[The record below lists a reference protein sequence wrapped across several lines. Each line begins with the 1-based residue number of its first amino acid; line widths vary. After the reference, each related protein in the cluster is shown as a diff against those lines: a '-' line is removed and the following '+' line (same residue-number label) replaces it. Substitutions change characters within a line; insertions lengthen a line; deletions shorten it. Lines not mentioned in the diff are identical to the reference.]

1 MAMVLQS
8 KFHSNCARTTT
19 PPPSVL
25 PSKLHALR
33 TRKTQRRTRVKGTKC
48 CAEQAAH
55 RVRVAKVP
63 ALKTQAP
70 APTMPVR
77 LPKKLGRPSVCEVS
91 REALVAANKSL
102 VDVHPAYLREGLK
115 AFGPELL
122 KSLSGVRASAPTG
135 AMPTELEITVDT
147 NATAVPSHML
157 AIYGPTTTLSSSPSS
172 SSSSSAPPSP
182 ATLTRKVTLYPVHS
196 LYLAAH
202 CARLPAFP
210 PTTRRFTPGE
220 PSVHCTVPVRPL
232 CLPSP
237 ATYPHLSAF
246 LYTQSPELLL
256 ASVMPTPPPTAHL
269 PSHHQQHC
277 EDGRAQ
283 YVRSLA
289 QTYTPQRLLQHALVL
304 HGVWRNGCALGVVLP
319 ALWDTVELAW
329 GVLLDA
335 IALGAGEGGEP
346 VAVLV

>member
-1 MAMVLQS
+1 MVLQS
-8 KFHSNCARTTT
+8 KFHSNGARTTT

-25 PSKLHALR
+25 PSKLRALR

-77 LPKKLGRPSVCEVS
+77 LPKKLGRPAVREVS
-91 REALVAANKSL
+91 REALVAVDKSL
-102 VDVHPAYLREGLK
+102 VDVHPAYLREGLA
-115 AFGPELL
+115 AFGPELI

-135 AMPTELEITVDT
+135 AMPTELDITVDT
-147 NATAVPSHML
+147 NATAVPSHIL
-157 AIYGPTTTLSSSPSS
+157 AVYGPTTTSSSSPSS
-172 SSSSSAPPSP
+172 SSTSPS
-182 ATLTRKVTLYPVHS
+182 RKITLYPVHS

-210 PTTRRFTPGE
+210 ATLPSPSFTPGE
-220 PSVHCTVPVRPL
+220 SSVRCTVPVRPL

-237 ATYPHLSAF
+237 ATYPHLSGF
-246 LYTQSPELLL
+246 LYTQSPEVLL
-256 ASVMPTPPPTAHL
+256 ASVLPTPPPASLT
-269 PSHHQQHC
+269 HQRHC

-289 QTYTPQRLLQHALVL
+289 QTYTPQRLLQHALLL
-304 HGVWRNGCALGVVLP
+304 HGVWRNACALGVVVP
-319 ALWDTVELAW
+319 AFWDTVDLAW

-335 IALGAGEGGEP
+335 IALGTGAQEP
-346 VAVLV
+346 VAVQV